1 MVRVPVR
8 GRFQVPAVQKGSRR
22 NRPPSCPTNPAGRP
36 RADAQIPIRKRPLS
50 ENSFLRSQRVAEPAS
65 SRCRLVV
72 HAGVMGGN
80 RGALRAG
87 QHVLVTGH
95 RALVGRAVVDA
106 LRDAGLI
113 VVGLDLADGDDITE
127 PATVRERIQGCVG
140 VVHLAAAD
148 DEPDKPDPLTPATVG
163 GWTR

>member
-1 MVRVPVR
+1 
-8 GRFQVPAVQKGSRR
+8 
-22 NRPPSCPTNPAGRP
+22 
-36 RADAQIPIRKRPLS
+36 
-50 ENSFLRSQRVAEPAS
+50 
-65 SRCRLVV
+65 
-72 HAGVMGGN
+72 MGGN

-113 VVGLDLADGDDITE
+113 VVGLDLADGDDITD

-163 GWTR
+163 GVDQVMATNVGGADCRVGYRPSPEIRTTLPVIVTTKAVSPMNSNVTGRSRPETTLRN